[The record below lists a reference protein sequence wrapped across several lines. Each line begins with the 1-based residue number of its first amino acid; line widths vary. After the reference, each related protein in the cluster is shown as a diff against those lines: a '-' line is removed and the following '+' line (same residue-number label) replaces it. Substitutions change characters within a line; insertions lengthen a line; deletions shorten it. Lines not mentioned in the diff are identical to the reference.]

1 MSAEPRELYSL
12 LIPLKQ
18 ERLLVPRMCVA
29 EVIAFAE
36 TKAPEPKAA
45 PDWYLGTVEWN
56 GRQLPVV
63 SFDGAT
69 GKDGD
74 GKRGRTRIVVFHAVT
89 RRLRGGYYG
98 ILTQGF
104 PQLVRVNQDVLTV
117 DNDRA
122 LPDQPVLC
130 RVRMIHEF
138 PLIPDVE
145 RLEGMLADVLLA
157 QVAPEM
163 LQ

>member
-12 LIPLKQ
+12 LIPLKH

-29 EVIAFAE
+29 EVITFAE
-36 TKAPEPKAA
+36 TQAA
-45 PDWYLGTVEWN
+45 AGEGLPDWYLGTVEWN

-63 SFDGAT
+63 SFDGPA

-89 RRLRGGYYG
+89 RRLKGGYYG
-98 ILTQGF
+98 VLTQGF
-104 PQLVRVNQDVLTV
+104 PQLVRVNQDVLGV
-117 DNDRA
+117 DDERS
-122 LPDQPVLC
+122 LPDQPVIC
-130 RVRMIHEF
+130 RVRMIHEY

-145 RLEGMLADVLLA
+145 RLEAMIADVV
-157 QVAPEM
+157 QGGGD
-163 LQ
+163 

>member
-1 MSAEPRELYSL
+1 VSAEPRELYSL
-12 LIPLKQ
+12 LIPLKH

-29 EVIAFAE
+29 EVITFAD
-36 TKAPEPKAA
+36 TKAAAGSGLPE
-45 PDWYLGTVEWN
+45 WYLGTVEWN

-63 SFDGAT
+63 SFDASA

-74 GKRGRTRIVVFHAVT
+74 AKRGRARIVVFHAVT
-89 RRLRGGYYG
+89 RRLKGGYYG
-98 ILTQGF
+98 VLTQGF

-117 DNDRA
+117 DNDRP

-130 RVRMIHEF
+130 RVRMIHEY

-145 RLEGMLADVLLA
+145 RVEEMIADV
-157 QVAPEM
+157 VHGV
-163 LQ
+163 